1 MDFVGDVKVG
11 VVNDLMLENVVVIGD
26 SVMWLVVNVGNW
38 KVDVE
43 FLRWGFI
50 VVIGFKEF

>member
-43 FLRWGFI
+43 LLRRGFI

>member
-26 SVMWLVVNVGNW
+26 NVMWLVVNVGNW

-43 FLRWGFI
+43 LLRWGFI

>member
-43 FLRWGFI
+43 LLRWGFI